1 MGHPGWRWEIRLATP
16 RRRSDAATTR
26 GEAAAGPSVLTF
38 GFFIV
43 TVTSIF
49 IRPLHFHCF
58 SVSFHGHLSAFRAA
72 SPGPSRTCP
81 PPPAG
86 GRRTSAGR
94 RRRATPPPDRP
105 THRYTGRC
113 LTRHRVTVCN
123 HDATHGW
130 DGKQPKSAKID
141 HQIYISLCTWR
152 LSASNVSRF
161 VCT

>member
-1 MGHPGWRWEIRLATP
+1 MAVGNSARHP
-16 RRRSDAATTR
+16 AATKRCGDDARR
-26 GEAAAGPSVLTF
+26 GGGGAF
-38 GFFIV
+38 GSHIRFFIV

-72 SPGPSRTCP
+72 SPGPSRTTCP

-86 GRRTSAGR
+86 GRHTSAGR

-123 HDATHGW
+123 HDATHDW